1 MVMAGLDPAIHDFP
15 PCRKTWMAGT
25 SPAMTVVGLTPT
37 SIPAL
42 PLTKSTDPACYR
54 SKKLEEDYPMA
65 ARTKPP
71 FRADVV
77 GSLLRTAPLKE
88 ARAKRDKGAMTA
100 AELKA
105 VEDREVEKIIAK
117 QAQVGLKLATD
128 GEFRRS
134 WWHFDFYDMLDG
146 VEIEEL
152 DHGIQ
157 FQGVQTRP
165 RTPRIK
171 GKLGFS
177 QHPML
182 EHFKFLKAHT
192 RVTPKMC
199 IPSPATLHFRLEPDA
214 IRTKEYADRDA
225 IFDDLAKTYKQAIR
239 GFHDAGCRYLQFDD
253 TAWAYLCS
261 QAELKKAR
269 DRGLNADRLQQD
281 YARVI
286 NQALEGK
293 PADMTITTHVCRG
306 NFRSTWISEG
316 GYEPV
321 AETMLGKLNY
331 DGYFLEYDSAR
342 AGGFEPLRF
351 LPKGNKIVVLGLV
364 TTKSGTLEKKDDVK
378 RRIDEATKFV
388 SLDQLCLS
396 PQCGFASTEEGNVL
410 AEEEEWAKLRMVV
423 ELADEVWG

>member
-1 MVMAGLDPAIHDFP
+1 MP
-15 PCRKTWMAGT
+15 
-25 SPAMTVVGLTPT
+25 
-37 SIPAL
+37 
-42 PLTKSTDPACYR
+42 R
-54 SKKLEEDYPMA
+54 S
-65 ARTKPP
+65 KPP

-77 GSLLRTAPLKE
+77 GSILRTAALKD
-88 ARAKRDKGAMTA
+88 ARAKREKGEITA
-100 AELKA
+100 AQLKE
-105 VEDREVEKIIAK
+105 VEDREIEKIIKK
-117 QAQVGLKLATD
+117 QEEVGLQVATD

-134 WWHFDFYDMLDG
+134 WWHFDFYGMLDG
-146 VEIEEL
+146 VEIQEL

-165 RTPRIK
+165 RTPRIT

-177 QHPML
+177 NHPML

-214 IRTKEYADRDA
+214 IKTKDYADRDA
-225 IFDDLAKTYKQAIR
+225 IFDDLAKTYRQAIR
-239 GFHDAGCRYLQFDD
+239 GFYDAGCRYLQFDD

-269 DRGLNADRLQQD
+269 ERGLNADHLQQD

-286 NQALEGK
+286 NMALEGK
-293 PADMTITTHVCRG
+293 PADMTVTTHVCRG

-321 AETMLGKLNY
+321 AEVMLGQLNY
-331 DGYFLEYDSAR
+331 DGYFLEYDTSR

-364 TTKSGTLEKKDDVK
+364 TTKSGTLEKKEDVK
-378 RRIDEATKFV
+378 RRIEEATKYAA
-388 SLDQLCLS
+388 LDQLCLS

-410 AEEEEWAKLRMVV
+410 AEEEQWAKLRMVV
-423 ELADEVWG
+423 EVADEVWR